1 MESSPR
7 RRGNRQRHTGANPT
21 AKEDPGL
28 SGHLPISP
36 QRSPAGAKNRTV
48 PVIFLWQWC
57 CRSSPGGRRSSH
69 RLRQMSSEP
78 AAPSQTEAA
87 ASSSPTDTDG
97 SWKIFF
103 FFPMV
108 SALTWRPLL
117 QNAAN
122 VSLRNKRYQNV
133 TFCFPHFLW
142 WLYYIKQF

>member
-7 RRGNRQRHTGANPT
+7 RQSSGQRHTGANPT

-28 SGHLPISP
+28 SGHLTIPP
-36 QRSPAGAKNRTV
+36 QRSTAAAKNRTV
-48 PVIFLWQWC
+48 PVIFLWRWC
-57 CRSSPGGRRSSH
+57 CRSSPDGRGESH

-78 AAPSQTEAA
+78 AAPSVTEA
-87 ASSSPTDTDG
+87 ASSSFPADTDG

-108 SALTWRPLL
+108 SALTWQFLL

-122 VSLRNKRYQNV
+122 VSFRNKWYQNI

-142 WLYYIKQF
+142 WLYYSK